1 MVKKMNQSTLG
12 KIALVLFAA
21 LSLFSVAAA
30 IPALLGGPDNQGAA
44 AGIPQ
49 VIIILGAL
57 TGVAGL
63 LAVYGAWK
71 GQKWGVWLAIILSAV
86 NALSALPGVLFAPS
100 ALARITAI
108 VGVVTSIF
116 IIIVLLRRP
125 KPATN

>member
-1 MVKKMNQSTLG
+1 MNQSTLY
-12 KIALVLFAA
+12 KIAVILFAV
-21 LSLFSVAAA
+21 LSIFGVVFSV
-30 IPALLGGPDNQGAA
+30 PALLGGPDNQGAA

-63 LAVYGAWK
+63 IATYGAWR

-100 ALARITAI
+100 AFARITAI

>member
-1 MVKKMNQSTLG
+1 MSQPPIY
-12 KIALVLFAA
+12 KIAVILFAG
-21 LSLFSVAAA
+21 LSLYSVVFS

-49 VIIILGAL
+49 IVIILGAL

-63 LAVYGAWK
+63 FAAYGAWR

-100 ALARITAI
+100 AFARISAI
-108 VGVVTSIF
+108 VGVVVFIF
-116 IIIVLLRRP
+116 VIVVLLRRP
-125 KPATN
+125 KPSLSEG